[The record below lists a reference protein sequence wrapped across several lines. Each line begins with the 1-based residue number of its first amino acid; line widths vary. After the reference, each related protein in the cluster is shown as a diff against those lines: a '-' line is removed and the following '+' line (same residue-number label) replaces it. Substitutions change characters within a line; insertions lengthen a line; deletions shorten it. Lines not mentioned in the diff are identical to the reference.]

1 MLKQLLG
8 AVLTLTVGLG
18 YAVTPANAGTTGVSP
33 NGDVI
38 NSTSD
43 GFPAWYKAQA
53 PNIFGNT
60 GSQVEVRLKPCFP
73 GPTPANP
80 NCGVPTQP
88 NPTQGITFPG
98 NFPSEFFYWRAT
110 ARIQTG
116 GIRADLVLAT
126 EGAFTNGNVAID
138 TQQMVFSRIRIKV
151 SGLVKNA
158 FYTITHPYG
167 VGVSTGPMLQAD
179 STGTINV
186 TDNYGCGAVI
196 LPACDFDGPDVT
208 GTGTGT
214 GIPGPIGP
222 WLVWDPTDTANGGAP
237 PPGFIGDAAT
247 AHKVIGSPTGNNLF
261 QILGPGLGSSGSI
274 QTNLFTVTGECFQK
288 DQTGQCVP

>member
-18 YAVTPANAGTTGVSP
+18 YAVTPVNAGTTGVSP

-138 TQQMVFSRIRIKV
+138 TQQMVFSRVRIKV
-151 SGLVKNA
+151 SGLVKNV

-167 VGVSTGPMLQAD
+167 VGVSTGPVLQAD

-196 LPACDFDGPDVT
+196 LPECDFDGPDR
-208 GTGTGT
+208 T
-214 GIPGPIGP
+214 GIPGPIEP

-261 QILGPGLGSSGSI
+261 RIQGPGLDI
-274 QTNLFTVTGECFQK
+274 KTDLFTVTGECFQK